1 LGGGNTAEQAKEA
14 LMDAAERSFVERGYR
29 ASTMELIAREA
40 GYSRAAIYRHFPSRR
55 HLIEALVQRSTLRQM
70 SLMLARLPADISPL
84 DLMVEGLVIAASE
97 LVHDPVIKT
106 MADQS
111 DEGSVADFMANDTAL
126 THIVEQVITGVLDA
140 DRDRIRPGL
149 HLRDVAQFLISTAMA
164 MLLNMIPGTYDAQ
177 TARRYI
183 QTFVLPAIVIDP
195 PMPQQVFAA
204 ATRD

>member
-1 LGGGNTAEQAKEA
+1 
-14 LMDAAERSFVERGYR
+14 
-29 ASTMELIAREA
+29 
-40 GYSRAAIYRHFPSRR
+40 
-55 HLIEALVQRSTLRQM
+55 
-70 SLMLARLPADISPL
+70 
-84 DLMVEGLVIAASE
+84 MVEGLVIAASE

-126 THIVEQVITGVLDA
+126 THIVGQVITGVLDE

-164 MLLNMIPGTYDAQ
+164 MLLNTIPGTCDAQ

-195 PMPQQVFAA
+195 PMPQQVFAV
-204 ATRD
+204 ATQD